1 MNNQINPI
9 EINAKPI
16 VAGEAVK
23 TIENTVAAPTHTP
36 VMPPKYAEPGK
47 ALDDLYY
54 ALSEVDFI
62 NNPYFEEK
70 GKPKISEKCV
80 IAIDE
85 LVRAGKESNR
95 NMVVIDDTFRI
106 FNGRNYERHDNSEMM
121 KFLSAAARRMSWNP
135 VQSKFYANSDKLY
148 KQLRK
153 MTRRERR
160 ERSRERVL
168 LNFPNGT
175 LEIDRNGFRFREH
188 RAEDL
193 LTSCA
198 TYEYNPQAVSPKFD
212 AFIDEMLPDKQ
223 SQDLLFD
230 FLAVV
235 LLPFVKCEKV
245 LFLHGEGRNGKSVIF
260 EIVKKLFGES
270 NVSNYTVEELT
281 NDKSYCLI
289 DIMDKLVNYGP
300 DVELSM
306 NTSALKTLASGEE
319 KMVRQIYQKQRTMKV
334 YARQMYNTNGVFEK
348 GFEVTDAIKAR
359 LDFIPFKVKVSEEKK
374 DLELAQKLIAECAG
388 IMNRVLRHV
397 DKVLANGGKLTEC
410 EASRSLTEEMFS
422 YIDSI
427 DDFLINDN
435 IAPCGETDV
444 PLQQFYSDYVRYCRE
459 FHLPVCGYN
468 KFASGLRKR
477 GFEVKKV
484 GGKARQVNAHTKP
497 AETSEIL

>member
-1 MNNQINPI
+1 METQINPI
-9 EINAKPI
+9 EIKAKPI
-16 VAGEAVK
+16 IVGEAAK
-23 TIENTVAAPTHTP
+23 GTENQVAEPTHKP
-36 VMPPKYAEPGK
+36 IMPPKYSQPGK
-47 ALDDLYY
+47 ALDDLYR
-54 ALSEVDFI
+54 ALPIVDF
-62 NNPYFEEK
+62 NNHQHVEEK

-80 IAIDE
+80 IAIDTLIE
-85 LVRAGKESNR
+85 AAKKSNR
-95 NMVVIDDTFRI
+95 NVIVIDDTFRI
-106 FNGRNYERHDNSEMM
+106 FNGCYYERHDDSEMM
-121 KFLSAAARRMSWNP
+121 KFLSAAAKRMSWNP

-175 LEIDRNGFRFREH
+175 LEIDRNGFQFREH

-193 LTSCA
+193 LTSCVS
-198 TYEYNPQAVSPKFD
+198 YEYDPQAVSPKFD
-212 AFIDEMLPDKQ
+212 AFVDEMLPDKP

-260 EIVKKLFGES
+260 EVVKKLFGES

-281 NDKSYCLI
+281 TDKGYCLI
-289 DIMDKLVNYGP
+289 DIMDKLLNYGP

-319 KMVRQIYQKQRTMKV
+319 KMVRQIYQKQRTMRV

-359 LDFIPFKVKVSEEKK
+359 LDFIPFTVKVSEEKK

-388 IMNRVLRHV
+388 IMNKVLRHV
-397 DKVLANGGKLTEC
+397 QTVLANGGKLTDC
-410 EASRSLTEEMFS
+410 DASRALTEDMFS

-435 IAPCGETDV
+435 ITPCGETDI
-444 PLQQFYSDYVRYCRE
+444 PLQQFYSDYVRYCRD

-484 GGKARQVNAHTKP
+484 GGKARKVNAHPKS